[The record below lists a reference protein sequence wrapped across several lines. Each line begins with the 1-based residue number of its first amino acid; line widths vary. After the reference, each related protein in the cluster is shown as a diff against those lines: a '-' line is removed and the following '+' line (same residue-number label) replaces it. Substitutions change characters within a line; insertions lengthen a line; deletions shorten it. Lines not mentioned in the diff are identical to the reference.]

1 VNTLVF
7 APVTIIII
15 SAVLS
20 SIIGRKS
27 IKGRNLTIFTAFI
40 IALSI
45 NTYTLIL
52 SLNGVFTSARFG
64 ELAVNAASIFISE
77 LVLFLGLLG
86 ALYSFRYIEERRE
99 SWLYYILYQLFIIT
113 MIGMASSFNILVIY
127 IFLEASSV
135 TSAILVMFSRK
146 KSSIRAAY
154 RYLGLSI
161 FGGVIIIVGIIWQ
174 YQIIHTLD
182 IAQLSNIVQTD
193 LNLLATI
200 YLLGFGIKAG
210 LLPFGLLWLPS
221 AHSEGPVP
229 ICALLS
235 ASLVQIAAFAIARI
249 LGNIG
254 IVNVYISNMLLIV
267 GFASMLIGSLFA
279 LIEAWLGSSYTR
291 FHVGLRHICGIKR
304 VLAFST
310 ISEVGF
316 IMVFLGLAGI
326 LTVNTGMGQEA
337 LILGFGGALIH
348 MINHGLSKS
357 QLFFDS
363 GVIIKKSHAE
373 DLNMIGGLSKRL
385 PIMKISFTFG
395 ALTLG
400 LIPGT
405 FGVIT
410 LREIIFNTNIPDFT
424 KIIVISTIGM
434 TLIAILSIWYRSF
447 FSKSIH
453 EDINNVKVPTSMQ
466 IPGLIL
472 GTIILIL
479 GIVFTLEWA
488 EIISFGP
495 AFNNSLQL
503 LVESMIKLNVGM

>member
-1 VNTLVF
+1 MNTLVF
-7 APVTIIII
+7 TPVTIIII

-86 ALYSFRYIEERRE
+86 ALYSFKYIEERSE
-99 SWLYYILYQLFIIT
+99 SWLYYILYQLFIVT

-135 TSAILVMFSRK
+135 TSAILVMFTRK

-182 IAQLSNIVQTD
+182 IAQLSNMVQTD

-235 ASLVQIAAFAIARI
+235 AALVQIAAFAIARI

-348 MINHGLSKS
+348 MMNHGLSKS

-405 FGVIT
+405 LGVIT

>member
-1 VNTLVF
+1 MNTVAF
-7 APVTIIII
+7 APIAVLII
-15 SAVLS
+15 STVLS
-20 SIIGRKS
+20 PIIGSKS
-27 IKGRNLTIFTAFI
+27 VKARNLTIFTAFI
-40 IALSI
+40 LALSI

-52 SLNGVFTSARFG
+52 SLNGVFNYAIFG

-86 ALYSFRYIEERRE
+86 ALYSFKYIEERRE
-99 SWLYYILYQLFIIT
+99 SWLYYILYQLFIVT

-161 FGGVIIIVGIIWQ
+161 FGGVIIIIGIIWQ
-174 YQIIHTLD
+174 YQIIQTLD
-182 IAQLSNIVQTD
+182 IAHLSNMIQTD

-235 ASLVQIAAFAIARI
+235 ASLVQVAAFAIARI

-254 IVNVYISNMLLIV
+254 IVSLYISNMLLLV
-267 GFASMLIGSLFA
+267 GFASMVIGSLFA

-326 LTVNTGMGQEA
+326 LTVNTSLGEEA

-373 DLNMIGGLSKRL
+373 DLNLIGGLSKRL
-385 PIMKISFTFG
+385 PILKVSFTFG
-395 ALTLG
+395 ALSLG

-405 FGVIT
+405 LGVVT
-410 LREIIFNTNIPDFT
+410 LREIIFNTHIPDFT
-424 KIIVISTIGM
+424 KIIVISTIGL

-447 FSKSIH
+447 FSKNIH
-453 EDINNVKVPTSMQ
+453 EDIDNVKVPTSMQ

-495 AFNNSLQL
+495 SFNNSLHL
-503 LVESMIKLNVGM
+503 LVESMIKLNVGK

>member
-1 VNTLVF
+1 MNTLAF
-7 APVTIIII
+7 APMAILVI
-15 SAVLS
+15 SALLS

-27 IKGRNLTIFTAFI
+27 INTRNLTITTAFV

-52 SLNGVFTSARFG
+52 ALNGIFSYARFG
-64 ELAVNAASIFISE
+64 ELAINAASTFISE

-86 ALYSFRYIEERRE
+86 ALYSFKYIEERRE
-99 SWLYYILYQLFIIT
+99 NWLYYILYQLFIAA

-146 KSSIRAAY
+146 RSSIRAAY

-161 FGGVIIIVGIIWQ
+161 FSGVIIIVGIIWQ

-182 IAQLSNIVQTD
+182 VAHLSNIIQTD

-210 LLPFGLLWLPS
+210 LFPFGLLWLPS

-235 ASLVQIAAFAIARI
+235 ASLVQVAAFAIARI
-249 LGNIG
+249 FGNIG
-254 IVNVYISNMLLIV
+254 MGNIYISNMLLTV
-267 GFASMLIGSLFA
+267 GFASMVIGSLFS
-279 LIEAWLGSSYTR
+279 LIEVWLGSSYTR

-316 IMVFLGLAGI
+316 IMVFLGLVGI
-326 LTVNTGMGQEA
+326 LTINAGLGEEA

-348 MINHGLSKS
+348 IINHGFSKS

-373 DLNMIGGLSKRL
+373 DLNLIGGLSKRL

-395 ALTLG
+395 ALSLG

-405 FGVIT
+405 LGVVT
-410 LREIIFNTNIPDFT
+410 LREIIFNTSIPDFT

-453 EDINNVKVPTSMQ
+453 ENIDNVKVPTSMQ

-472 GTIILIL
+472 GAIILTL
-479 GIVFTLEWA
+479 GICFTLEWA

-495 AFNNSLQL
+495 TFNNSLRL
-503 LVESMIKLNVGM
+503 LVESTIKLNVGM